1 MLAWFDNIYDTILL
15 IYCLDCLLFVCSFA
29 LFVRPQLP
37 RSRPQ
42 LPNKPYAISVRY
54 VVALI
59 GVVQTLCYIG
69 AIRMRTLIGVVV
81 QTLCHIG
88 ALRGSIDWCCS
99 NPMLYRCVTW
109 SH

>member
-37 RSRPQ
+37 RSRPL
-42 LPNKPYAISVRY
+42 LPNKPYAILGRY

-59 GVVQTLCYIG
+59 GVVVQTLCYIG
-69 AIRMRTLIGVVV
+69 A
-81 QTLCHIG
+81 
-88 ALRGSIDWCCS
+88 LRGRIDRGRYLVVFLFLFLW
-99 NPMLYRCVTW
+99 
-109 SH
+109 

>member
-15 IYCLDCLLFVCSFA
+15 IYCLDCLLFVCSSA
-29 LFVRPQLP
+29 LFVRPLLP

-42 LPNKPYAISVRY
+42 LPNKPYAILGRY

-69 AIRMRTLIGVVV
+69 TLLSRFSVSVYLVESRRRG
-81 QTLCHIG
+81 
-88 ALRGSIDWCCS
+88 LRGLLGPALGHAGSS
-99 NPMLYRCVTW
+99 PV
-109 SH
+109 SHLM